1 MTQES
6 HVLVAIADPGDR
18 NVVYDTLGEQGFRAT
33 AIESPA
39 LVRELAERA
48 AADLAILDRHLP
60 PEDGLALAR
69 RLRALNGVPAIV
81 LLPRNT
87 AIERA
92 LALEGGADDCL
103 GRPFNLRELTARVR
117 SVLRRT
123 ARAIAADRS
132 PAEGDFVS
140 FGGRRLYLTI
150 RRLFDEGGAEIAL
163 TAAEFD
169 ILALL
174 AGNANR
180 IVTRDE
186 IAASAL
192 RRILSAE
199 DRSID
204 VHIGHLRR
212 KLEVNPRKPDL
223 IRSIRGRGYVL
234 TGDR

>member
-1 MTQES
+1 MMQEN
-6 HVLVAIADPGDR
+6 HVLVAIANPFDR
-18 NVVYDTLGEQGFRAT
+18 NLVHGSLGEQGFRST
-33 AIESPA
+33 PVEDPA
-39 LVRELAERA
+39 SVRQLAERA
-48 AADLAILDRHLP
+48 DPDLAVLDRHLP

-69 RLRALNGVPAIV
+69 RLRASNGVPAIV

-103 GRPFNLRELTARVR
+103 GRPFNLRELIARVR
-117 SVLRRT
+117 NVLRRT
-123 ARAIAADRS
+123 GRASALSRS
-132 PAEGDFVS
+132 PAEGEYIS
-140 FGGRRLYLTI
+140 FAGRRLYVHV
-150 RRLFDEGGAEIAL
+150 RRLFDEIGAEIAL
-163 TAAEFD
+163 TGAEFD

-180 IVTRDE
+180 IVTREE

-192 RRILSAE
+192 RRTLSAE

-204 VHIGHLRR
+204 VHVGHLRR

-223 IRSIRGRGYVL
+223 IRSVRGRGYIL
-234 TGDR
+234 TGD